1 MNYFIGDLHFGHKN
15 CLAFDN
21 RPFTNIESHDQA
33 LIDNWNNTV
42 GIDDDVYVLGDIS
55 WYSPTKTLEI
65 FNQLNDNIHLIIGN
79 HDGKLLKNR
88 KLRNR
93 FCEITHYK
101 ELDIG
106 NGKSIVLQHYP
117 SPCFKN
123 HYRGWYHLYAHVH
136 NSFEWH
142 MIENFKLQ
150 MEKLYEKPCE
160 MYNCGCMMNYMNY
173 TPRTLDE
180 IINRASYLHDEI
192 FLKDIDN

>member
-1 MNYFIGDLHFGHKN
+1 MNYFIGDLHFGHAN
-15 CLAFDN
+15 CLAYDN
-21 RPFTNIESHDQA
+21 RPFTNIELHDQA

-65 FNQLNDNIHLIIGN
+65 FNQLNGNIHLIIGN

-88 KLRNR
+88 ELRNR

-106 NGKSIVLQHYP
+106 EGKCIVLQHYP
-117 SPCFKN
+117 IPCFKN

-136 NSFEWH
+136 NSFEWN
-142 MIENFKLQ
+142 MINNFKFQ
-150 MEKLYEKPCE
+150 MEELYERPCK

-180 IINRASYLHDEI
+180 IINLHD
-192 FLKDIDN
+192 KSIDN